1 MRIALA
7 QINPTIADFDGNRRL
22 VLSAAAEA
30 DLAAAELVVF
40 PELALCGYPPKD
52 LLERPGFVDAAA
64 GSLDKLAAA
73 LAGCRAAVLV
83 GFPERVPAGGVGRG
97 LSNSAALIEGG
108 KVTHIA
114 RKSLLPTYDVFDEWR
129 YFDPA
134 VEVRPIPFRGR
145 RLGVSICEDIWNDAD
160 FWPQRLYRTDP
171 IESLVAGGAEII
183 VNVSASPYTIE
194 KRRLRPR
201 MLAATARRWR
211 RPLVFVNQVGGQD
224 DLVFDG
230 ASLAFDAAGGVLA
243 RGREHESDLV
253 ICDIPLGESV
263 ASAAGTA
270 PANVQSIST
279 RSTDVRSPPSIRKT
293 PRRRWGLS
301 CSGRVTTR
309 GAVDFRGRC
318 SDFRGGS
325 IRPWSPASRPGP
337 WVRGTS
343 SGWRCRRAIRPP
355 VRWPTPKR
363 WRATWARSFRHPH
376 RADVLRVSRDA
387 SACARDLR
395 PSGGAGGFGGSGG
408 FSPAKIFRPAS
419 GAPR

>member
-1 MRIALA
+1 MIVSGDRLGRLQVRRRGIRGSRGGATSNLAGTGHDRILSCAPRCRPSRPLPVCVDDGRYHLVSWPITVRIALA

-243 RGREHESDLV
+243 RGREHESDLG
-253 ICDIPLGESV
+253 LRH
-263 ASAAGTA
+263 SA
-270 PANVQSIST
+270 
-279 RSTDVRSPPSIRKT
+279 
-293 PRRRWGLS
+293 
-301 CSGRVTTR
+301 GRVGRVGSGDGTR
-309 GAVDFRGRC
+309 K
-318 SDFRGGS
+318 
-325 IRPWSPASRPGP
+325 RPVGSRPGSP
-337 WVRGTS
+337 RTS
-343 SGWRCRRAIRPP
+343 DRLLRSGRR
-355 VRWPTPKR
+355 
-363 WRATWARSFRHPH
+363 
-376 RADVLRVSRDA
+376 RV
-387 SACARDLR
+387 
-395 PSGGAGGFGGSGG
+395 GAGGSR
-408 FSPAKIFRPAS
+408 ARDA
-419 GAPR
+419 